1 MTSQSRGFFLV
12 IFASLCL
19 ATLPVVLK
27 FGLEAGADPV
37 QLLAPRMV
45 LATALLWLWMCLTRP
60 HRIRIDRRG
69 LFNSV
74 LAGIF
79 NTLALLCFYLG
90 LRRID
95 ASVAILIFTI
105 YPAILLTMLHLRGES
120 VTKRDVLRLVLALSG
135 VVLVA
140 DPGGSADIVGVV
152 LVLGTAFMYAGYIF
166 VVHTRLVG
174 YPTSSTTLWIITT
187 LGLATPLLL
196 PLFPSDQPLGFEG
209 WGVVIWSAVIGTVI
223 ARLAIIEGIRLVGGG
238 QTALLLPVETVA
250 SISMAAIFLGERI
263 SLIQTAGAALVLTSV
278 LLATAFRRRPLSGS
292 PAASVQG

>member
-19 ATLPVVLK
+19 ATLPVVIK
-27 FGLEAGADPV
+27 FGLQAGGDPV

-45 LATALLWLWMCLTRP
+45 LATGLLWLWMWLTRP
-60 HRIRIDRRG
+60 QRIRIDRRG
-69 LFNSV
+69 LLNSV
-74 LAGIF
+74 LAGF
-79 NTLALLCFYLG
+79 LNTLALVCFYLG
-90 LRRID
+90 LRRVD
-95 ASVAILIFTI
+95 ASVAILVFTI

-120 VTKRDVLRLVLALSG
+120 VTRRDVLRLVLALSG

-140 DPGGSADIVGVV
+140 DPGGSADILGVV
-152 LVLGTAFMYAGYIF
+152 LVLGTAFMYSSYIF
-166 VVHTRLVG
+166 VVHTRLVS

-187 LGLATPLLL
+187 LGICTPLLL
-196 PLFPSDQPLGFEG
+196 PFFPSEQALGFEG

-250 SISMAAIFLGERI
+250 SITMAALFLGERI
-263 SLIQTAGAALVLTSV
+263 SLTQMAGAALVLTSV
-278 LLATAFRRRPLSGS
+278 MLATVFRRRPLVEAEAGPST
-292 PAASVQG
+292 

>member
-1 MTSQSRGFFLV
+1 MWT
-12 IFASLCL
+12 
-19 ATLPVVLK
+19 
-27 FGLEAGADPV
+27 
-37 QLLAPRMV
+37 
-45 LATALLWLWMCLTRP
+45 TRP

-74 LAGIF
+74 LAGLF

-95 ASVAILIFTI
+95 ASVAILVFTI

-120 VTKRDVLRLVLALSG
+120 VTRRDVLRLVLALSG

-140 DPGGSADIVGVV
+140 DPGGSADILGVV
-152 LVLGTAFMYAGYIF
+152 LVLGTAFMYASYIF
-166 VVHTRLVG
+166 VLHTRLVS

-187 LGLATPLLL
+187 LGVATPLLL
-196 PLFPSDQPLGFEG
+196 PLFPSERSLDLDG
-209 WGVVIWSAVIGTVI
+209 WGVVVWSAVIGTVI

-250 SISMAAIFLGERI
+250 SIAMAALFLGERI
-263 SLIQTAGAALVLTSV
+263 SLMQTAGAVLVLTSV
-278 LLATAFRRRPLSGS
+278 MLATVFRRQPLIEAEPGPS
-292 PAASVQG
+292 A